1 MPTLLA
7 RLLSWIGHPLLV
19 LTCSLALLLAT
30 NPYAFGVQSITDQR
44 ARVLLLTVF
53 VTSFVLPGIG
63 VLTMKPLGLITNLEM
78 SDKQERTGPYILTGV
93 FYLWVF
99 KSLLSDIQVPSLFSV
114 CALGTTIGLFLAF
127 FVNIFT
133 KISAHALGMGGL
145 VTMTLLMC
153 FQWNGSVLS
162 LHFADH
168 SLLLSMDAVL
178 AATVLFAGA
187 VGAARLA
194 LKAHESTDLYRGY
207 AAGAVSVLLA
217 NILIG

>member
-99 KSLLSDIQVPSLFSV
+99 KSLLSDIQVPGLFSV

-145 VTMTLLMC
+145 VTMALLMC
-153 FQWNGSVLS
+153 FQWNGSTLS
-162 LHFADH
+162 LHFAGH

-178 AATVLFAGA
+178 ATTVLLAGA
-187 VGAARLA
+187 VGAARLV
-194 LKAHESTDLYRGY
+194 LKAHESADLYRGY
-207 AAGAVSVLLA
+207 AAGAASVLLA